1 MSSMQLTV
9 EKTKQL
15 IARLFAKHQINAG
28 LGAAAM
34 AELLVRM
41 AIYEQ
46 VPKSEFLN
54 TLSELYDRMSGKEEQ
69 EDEAPN

>member
-1 MSSMQLTV
+1 MSMHRT

-15 IARLFAKHQINAG
+15 IAKIFAKHKINSG

-41 AIYEQ
+41 ALHEQ
-46 VPKSEFLN
+46 VTREEFLN
-54 TLSELYDRMSGKEEQ
+54 TLAELYDTMSGKGEE
-69 EDEAPN
+69 DGPPN